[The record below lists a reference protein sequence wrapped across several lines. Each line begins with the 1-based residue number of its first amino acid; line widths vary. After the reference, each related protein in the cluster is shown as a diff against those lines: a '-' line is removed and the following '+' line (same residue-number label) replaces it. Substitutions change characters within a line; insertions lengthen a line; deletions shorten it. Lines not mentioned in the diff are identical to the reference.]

1 MYLTI
6 PDTDCIIK
14 VRDEKNGEKEV
25 RKPTCIFIERNDA
38 LTKMMRKE
46 VRKPTYIFIERDD
59 ALKK

>member
-6 PDTDCIIK
+6 PDTDSIIK
-14 VRDEKNGEKEV
+14 VGDEKNGEKEV

-38 LTKMMRKE
+38 LKNDVKE